1 MNLKLKT
8 QESNMEP
15 KKVTAKF
22 LEKILEDL
30 KNGSE
35 NAIGNYLFKGFRIQI
50 SKYKSSGTERY
61 MRLYRNRRE
70 QGLCVRCGIKVT
82 DKNPRS
88 GKLYRLC
95 QEHRESTD
103 RKKR

>member
-1 MNLKLKT
+1 
-8 QESNMEP
+8 MEP

-30 KNGSE
+30 KEGSDG
-35 NAIGNYLFKGFRIQI
+35 AIGNYLFKGFRIQI

-82 DKNPRS
+82 DKNQRT

-95 QEHRESTD
+95 EEHRESTD